1 MTLLTRVRSSPRTF
15 AAVTIVIVAVAAG
28 AYWSGSSADPSMVA
42 TVHRGELVATLT
54 TTGTLKPVRALTY
67 RSPVNGREAEIIA
80 LAPEGARVKTGDMLV
95 RLETTD
101 LMRELERGLQD
112 IRQQTLDVQVAD
124 GEWTEAQEDIK
135 AVDQGE
141 GALTV
146 EEAKSNLNR
155 SEKKAERLRDEYAK
169 LKPLMD
175 KGYITREEL
184 SRTRDQLE
192 TAEDEFALAK
202 KKVGVLVELS
212 HPREKQ
218 RAALMLAQKTQ
229 QLGQARTRLAETQA
243 RMTALG
249 ELIDACTIRA
259 KGPGLVVYEENL
271 SANPRRKLRIGD
283 RVFSTQGL
291 VTIPE
296 VNRMI
301 VEGSVSEAEVHRV
314 KPGQP
319 AAISVEAF
327 PGLKL
332 TGKVGRVGTLATASA
347 MRPFDD
353 KRFDLIIDLDP
364 TDAELRPEMT
374 VRADVVVG
382 TRQNVLLVPV
392 TAVFDRQGSFVTY
405 VTGVTGTE
413 SRPVDLGES
422 NDRFVE
428 VVAGLHEGER
438 VSLVEPPGAAVPA
451 GPSTGPGGIRGNGP
465 QSR

>member
-1 MTLLTRVRSSPRTF
+1 MTLLSRVRSSPRTT
-15 AAVTIVIVAVAAG
+15 AAVTIAIVAVAAG
-28 AYWSGSSADPSMVA
+28 AYWSRSSADPSMVA

-54 TTGTLKPVRALTY
+54 TTGTLKPVRAITY
-67 RSPVNGREAEIIA
+67 RSPVNGRDAEIVE
-80 LAPEGARVKTGDMLV
+80 LAPEGARVKTGDLLV
-95 RLETTD
+95 KLDTTD

-124 GEWTEAQEDIK
+124 GEWTEAQEDVK

-155 SEKKAERLRDEYAK
+155 SEKKVERLREEFAK

-175 KGYITREEL
+175 KGYITKEEL

-192 TAEDEFALAK
+192 TAEDEYALAK

-218 RAALMLAQKTQ
+218 RAQLMLAQKQQ
-229 QLGQARTRLAETQA
+229 QLGQARTRLSETQA
-243 RMTALG
+243 KMTALG

-296 VNRMI
+296 VNRMV

-319 AAISVEAF
+319 ATVAVEAF

-332 TGKVGRVGTLATASA
+332 TGKVGRVGTLATTSA

-364 TDAELRPEMT
+364 TDTELRPEMT

-382 TRQNVLLVPV
+382 TRKNVLLVPV
-392 TAVFDRQGSFVTY
+392 TAVFDRNGGFVTY
-405 VTGVTGTE
+405 VTGVTGVE
-413 SRPVDLGES
+413 SRSVDLGES
-422 NDRFVE
+422 NDRLVE
-428 VVAGLHEGER
+428 VVAGLKEGER
-438 VSLVEPPGAAVPA
+438 VSLVEPPQASSPKPQAPGISGA
-451 GPSTGPGGIRGNGP
+451 P
-465 QSR
+465 QPR